1 MTRKKLSLFC
11 AISGV
16 CATVGGTG
24 VGISISQNKQIDT
37 KADDNDEEYTKNFIR
52 WDLHSQF
59 SVSSL
64 ETFRKCTIINNHYTY
79 ILNETNF
86 SSKLKDRIRINLSKE
101 SRFHT
106 NADKYIIYVNYF
118 FVDNKKVNIETIWT
132 LTDKDYHNNVKD
144 QFFYDLFSIFLHG

>member
-1 MTRKKLSLFC
+1 
-11 AISGV
+11 
-16 CATVGGTG
+16 
-24 VGISISQNKQIDT
+24 
-37 KADDNDEEYTKNFIR
+37 
-52 WDLHSQF
+52 
-59 SVSSL
+59 
-64 ETFRKCTIINNHYTY
+64 
-79 ILNETNF
+79 LNETNF